1 MEIYF
6 SITMKNLKIIYASL
20 LIGLVLFG
28 GFFVILANPN
38 GGLPKES
45 SGIVLAVSIFLLPV
59 AWYIPLLIAKKKL
72 IQGDLN
78 VKEKFVS
85 YSQSKILSVIFLDA
99 AYTINGVL
107 YFVTSDRIH
116 WIGMGVFFVA
126 MLLLFPRGKEFSNL
140 YKSPEIPV

>member
-6 SITMKNLKIIYASL
+6 SNTMKTLKIIYAAL

-28 GFFVILANPN
+28 GFFIVLANPN

-45 SGIVLAVSIFLLPV
+45 SGIVLGITVFLLPI
-59 AWYIPLLIAKKKL
+59 AWYVPLLIAKKKL
-72 IQGDLN
+72 MQGDPE

-99 AYTINGVL
+99 GYTINGVF
-107 YFVTSDRIH
+107 YFVTSNPIH
-116 WIGMGVFFVA
+116 WIGMGVFFAA
-126 MLLLFPRGKEFSNL
+126 MLVLFPRGKEFSNL
-140 YKSPEIPV
+140 YESPEIPV

>member
-6 SITMKNLKIIYASL
+6 SDTMKNLKIIYASL

-38 GGLPKES
+38 GSLPKDS
-45 SGIVLAVSIFLLPV
+45 SGIVLGVTVFFLPI

-72 IQGDLN
+72 MQGELE
-78 VKEKFVS
+78 VKGKFVS

-99 AYTINGVL
+99 GYTINGVL
-107 YFVTSDRIH
+107 FFVTSNPIH
-116 WIGMGVFFVA
+116 WIGMGVFFAA

-140 YKSPEIPV
+140 YKSSEVPV